1 MPMSELPTFRIR
13 AFQAGHVTRALDH
26 LSEGER
32 VALAAGNLAALQSR
46 RQVRW
51 N

>member
-1 MPMSELPTFRIR
+1 MSDLPTFRIR
-13 AFQAGHVTRALDH
+13 AFQAGHVMRALDH

-32 VALAAGNLAALQSR
+32 VAVAMGNLAALQSK
-46 RQVRW
+46 RQLRW